1 MRNNFWHNRKRSV
14 TKTLCL
20 ALALLA
26 WGGWVSKNICAQSQS
41 TKEKLAASA
50 ILKAP
55 ESASF
60 AESNKLRIVAVRLRP
75 GEDLRKRIEELVKAR
90 NIRAGFILTAVGSLR
105 SASIRLADQ
114 NEPTT
119 FAGKFEI
126 VSLVGTMGQDGIH
139 LHISIADNTG
149 KTIGGHLVNGCVV
162 YTTVEIVIGD
172 AQGLT
177 FSREPDQQTGY
188 KELKIRRS
196 RDLSGR
202 RNELHAL
209 NDELVH

>member
-1 MRNNFWHNRKRSV
+1 MRSSFWHNWKRRG

-26 WGGWVSKNICAQSQS
+26 WSGLVSKSLCAQSRS
-41 TKEKLAASA
+41 TKEKLAAAA

-55 ESASF
+55 ESESF
-60 AESNKLRIVAVRLRP
+60 PESKKLRIVAIRLRP
-75 GEDLRKRIEELVKAR
+75 GEDLRQRIEELVKAR

-126 VSLVGTMGQDGIH
+126 VSLVGTMGQDGVH

-149 KTIGGHLVNGCVV
+149 KTIGGHLVNGCVI
-162 YTTVEIVIGD
+162 YTTAEIVIGD

-177 FSREPDQQTGY
+177 FSREQDQQTGY

-196 RDLSGR
+196 RD
-202 RNELHAL
+202 
-209 NDELVH
+209 